1 MDTFDIAIVGG
12 GMVGLSLALALRP
25 SLERGKT
32 LVVIDPAPQP
42 NEQTPH
48 SPSFDDRATALADYS
63 CRVLE
68 YLGVWSS
75 LSAYASP
82 IKWIE
87 VSDKGHLGYQA
98 LDSQRLFN
106 RPFGAVVSN
115 ANLGQ
120 ALWTMART
128 LPEIEWCFGEP
139 VERINSQSEQ
149 QRLTLGSS
157 RTIAARQVF
166 LCDGGRSPLLQKLGI
181 PIQQHPYEALAR
193 IATVRTEQP
202 HLGRAYE
209 RFTQQGPIA
218 LLPFGDY
225 CALVWTYPERLHK
238 RINAMTS
245 AQQLDWLNQH
255 FGQRLG
261 RITDISPT
269 QAYPLSLV
277 QATSPIRHRLMAL
290 GNSAATLHPVAG
302 QGFNLAMRSL
312 MRSAQYCNQCFAE
325 GREPGEFKGLQ
336 RLAHNI
342 AADQRQTAFF
352 SDQLVRHFSAT
363 NPLMAAAR
371 TLALGSLDRHPLAQ
385 KAFALASMGLLQ
397 NAPLSSTPLEVLP
410 T

>member
-12 GMVGLSLALALRP
+12 GMVGLSLALALKP
-25 SLERGKT
+25 SLEAGKS

-42 NEQTPH
+42 TEQAPH

-63 CRVLE
+63 CQALE
-68 YLGVWSS
+68 HLGVWPA
-75 LSAYASP
+75 LSAHASA
-82 IKWIE
+82 IDWIE
-87 VSDKGHLGYQA
+87 VSDRGHLGYQV

-115 ANLGQ
+115 TNLGQ
-120 ALWTMART
+120 ALWQQART
-128 LPEIEWCFGEP
+128 LPEVEWCFGEP
-139 VERINSQSEQ
+139 VDHIDSHSEH
-149 QRLTLGSS
+149 QRLTLNSS
-157 RTIAARQVF
+157 RTLAARQVF

-181 PIQQHPYEALAR
+181 PLQQQPYQAMAR

-202 HLGRAYE
+202 HQGRAYE
-209 RFTQQGPIA
+209 RFTHQGPIA
-218 LLPFGDY
+218 LLPFGNY

-238 RINAMTS
+238 RINAMTP

-261 RITDISPT
+261 RLTEISPT

-277 QATSPIRHRLMAL
+277 QAVAPIRHRLMAL

-312 MRSAQYCNQCFAE
+312 MRSARYCNQSFAE
-325 GREPGEFKGLQ
+325 GKEPGEFKGLQ
-336 RLAHNI
+336 ALAQSI

-352 SDQLVRHFSAT
+352 SDQLVRHFSST
-363 NPLMAAAR
+363 NPLVAAAR
-371 TLALGSLDRHPLAQ
+371 TLALGSLDRHPMAQ

-397 NAPLSSTPLEVLP
+397 NAPLSSAPLEVLP